1 MRIVLDT
8 NCLIQIISPHS
19 EYHDVWRSLTVGE
32 NVLCISNEIIEE
44 YVEILERLFN
54 HKFAETVVKTIV
66 NSPFVEFVT
75 PYYNFQLIKSDPDD
89 NKFVDCA
96 IAANARYIV
105 SNDRHYDVLRQISFP
120 KVDVINLVDF
130 MKLLKG

>member
-1 MRIVLDT
+1 
-8 NCLIQIISPHS
+8 
-19 EYHDVWRSLTVGE
+19 LTKGQ

-54 HKFAETVVKTIV
+54 HSFAEAVVKTIV
-66 NSPFVEFVT
+66 NSPFLEYVAPFYKFE
-75 PYYNFQLIKSDPDD
+75 LIKSDPDD

-105 SNDRHYDVLRQISFP
+105 SNDRHYDVLKTINFPRVEVLSLSSFA
-120 KVDVINLVDF
+120 NLI
-130 MKLLKG
+130 K

>member
-19 EYHDVWRSLTVGE
+19 EYHDVWLSLTKGQ

-54 HKFAETVVKTIV
+54 HSFAEAVVKTIV
-66 NSPFVEFVT
+66 NSPFLEYVAPFYKFE
-75 PYYNFQLIKSDPDD
+75 LIKSDPDD

-105 SNDRHYDVLRQISFP
+105 SNDRHYDVLKTINFPRVEVLSLSSFA
-120 KVDVINLVDF
+120 NLI
-130 MKLLKG
+130 K

>member
-19 EYHDVWRSLTVGE
+19 EYHDVWLSLTKGQ

-54 HKFAETVVKTIV
+54 HSFAEAVVKTIV
-66 NSPFVEFVT
+66 NSPFLEYVAPFYKFE
-75 PYYNFQLIKSDPDD
+75 LIKSDPDD

-105 SNDRHYDVLRQISFP
+105 SNDRHYDVVKTINFTRVEVLSLSSFA
-120 KVDVINLVDF
+120 NLI
-130 MKLLKG
+130 K

>member
-54 HKFAETVVKTIV
+54 HQFAETVVKTIV

-105 SNDRHYDVLRQISFP
+105 SNDRHYDVLRQTSFP

-130 MKLLKG
+130 MKLLNG